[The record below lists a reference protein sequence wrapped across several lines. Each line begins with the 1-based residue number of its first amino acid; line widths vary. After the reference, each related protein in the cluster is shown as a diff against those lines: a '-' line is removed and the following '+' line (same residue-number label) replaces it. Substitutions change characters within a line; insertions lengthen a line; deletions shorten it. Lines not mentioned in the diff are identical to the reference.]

1 MLVTVNDLVT
11 YMDISFSLR
20 QQDAAEMVLEGLQ
33 SELESYLRR
42 PIEVEEFTEQYVL
55 PYDHVGMPTS
65 SFFYNT
71 SLDTTM
77 NPLSYSQPS
86 PTINFRNSPVSK
98 VNYVKIINTS
108 TPGLY
113 MAEAL
118 DRRATVTGAVKVGT
132 NVTYTAASH
141 GFTRGQHV
149 TVTGITPSGYNI
161 VDKEITSVTSSTFVV
176 GEFTSNIA
184 AFVSGGLANSFGY
197 DYTVR
202 RYGIDVYRGFAND
215 VFEVSYDAGLDGANI
230 PVLKLLILRAATRE
244 MQNMHD
250 DVVGIKDLES
260 RNVAPLETGF
270 TERELMTLKRYR
282 RVRVS

>member
-33 SELESYLRR
+33 SELEAYLGR
-42 PIEVEEFTEQYVL
+42 PIEVQEFTEQYVL

-77 NPLSYSQPS
+77 NPLTYTQPS
-86 PTINFRNSPVSK
+86 PTINVRNSPISK

-113 MAEAL
+113 MAESV
-118 DRRATVTGAVKVGT
+118 DRRAAVTGAVKVGT

-149 TVTGITPSGYNI
+149 TITGITPSGYNI
-161 VDKEITSVTSSTFVV
+161 VDREITSVTSSTFVV
-176 GEFTSNIA
+176 GGFVDNIA
-184 AFVSGGLANSFGY
+184 AFVSGGLANAFGY

-215 VFEVSYDAGLDGANI
+215 IFEISYDAGLDGSNI
-230 PVLKLLILRAATRE
+230 KVFKLMILRAATRE

-270 TERELMTLKRYR
+270 TERELMAVKSYR

>member
-11 YMDISFSLR
+11 YMDITFSLR
-20 QQDAAEMVLEGLQ
+20 QRDAAEFVLEGLQ
-33 SELESYLRR
+33 SELEAYLGR
-42 PIEVEEFTEQYVL
+42 PIEVQEFTEQYVL

-71 SLDTTM
+71 SLDTTR
-77 NPLSYSQPS
+77 NPLTYSQPS
-86 PTINFRNSPVSK
+86 PTTYIRNSPITK

-113 MAEAL
+113 MSEAI
-118 DRRATVTGAVKVGT
+118 DRRATVTGAVKSGT
-132 NVTYTAASH
+132 NVTYTAAGH

-149 TVTGITPSGYNI
+149 TVTGMTPSGYNI
-161 VDKEITSVTSSTFVV
+161 VDREITSVTTTTFVV
-176 GEFTSNIA
+176 G
-184 AFVSGGLANSFGY
+184 

-202 RYGIDVYRGFAND
+202 RYGIDVYRGFANE
-215 VFEVSYDAGLDGANI
+215 VFEISYNAGLDGANI
-230 PVLKLLILRAATRE
+230 PVFKLMILRAATRE

-250 DVVGIKDLES
+250 DVVGIKDLEP
-260 RNVAPLETGF
+260 RNVAPMETGF
-270 TERELMTLKRYR
+270 SDRELAALKSYR

>member
-11 YMDISFSLR
+11 YMDIRFSLR

-33 SELESYLRR
+33 SELEAYLGR
-42 PIEVEEFTEQYVL
+42 PIEVQEFTEQYVL

-77 NPLSYSQPS
+77 NPLTYSQPS
-86 PTINFRNSPVSK
+86 PTIYVRNAPITK

-113 MAEAL
+113 MAESI
-118 DRRATVTGAVKVGT
+118 DRRATVTNAVKSGT

-161 VDKEITSVTSSTFVV
+161 VDREITSVTSSTFVV
-176 GEFTSNIA
+176 GGFTQNIA
-184 AFVSGGLANSFGY
+184 AFSSGGTADAFGY

-215 VFEVSYDAGLDGANI
+215 VFEISYNAGLDGSSI
-230 PVLKLLILRAATRE
+230 PVFKLLILRAATRE

-250 DVVGIKDLES
+250 DVVGIKDLEP
-260 RNVAPLETGF
+260 RNVAPMETGF
-270 TERELMTLKRYR
+270 TDRELASVKSYK

>member
-11 YMDISFSLR
+11 YMDITFSLR
-20 QQDAAEMVLEGLQ
+20 QRDAAEFVLEGLQ
-33 SELESYLRR
+33 SELEAYLGR
-42 PIEVEEFTEQYVL
+42 PIEVQEFTEQYVL

-77 NPLSYSQPS
+77 NPLTYSQPS
-86 PTINFRNSPVSK
+86 PTIYIRNSPITK

-113 MAEAL
+113 MSEAI
-118 DRRATVTGAVKVGT
+118 DRRATVTGAVKSGT
-132 NVTYTAASH
+132 NVTYTAAGH

-149 TVTGITPSGYNI
+149 TVTGMTPSGYNI
-161 VDKEITSVTSSTFVV
+161 VDREITSVTTTTFVV
-176 GEFTSNIA
+176 GGFTDAIA
-184 AFVSGGLANSFGY
+184 AFSSGGTAEAFGY

-215 VFEVSYDAGLDGANI
+215 VFEISYNAGLDGANI
-230 PVLKLLILRAATRE
+230 PVFKLMILRAATRE

-250 DVVGIKDLES
+250 DVVGIKDLEP
-260 RNVAPLETGF
+260 RNVAPMETGF
-270 TERELMTLKRYR
+270 SDRELAALKSYR

>member
-20 QQDAAEMVLEGLQ
+20 QQDAAEYVLEGLQ

-42 PIEVEEFTEQYVL
+42 PIEGEEFTEQYVL

-86 PTINFRNSPVSK
+86 PTIVFRNSPVSK

-113 MAEAL
+113 MAEAI
-118 DRRATVTGAVKVGT
+118 DRRATVTGAVKAGT

-161 VDKEITSVTSSTFVV
+161 VDREIASVTSSTFVV
-176 GEFTSNIA
+176 DGFTSNIS
-184 AFVSGGLANSFGY
+184 AFVSGGLANAFGY

-215 VFEVSYDAGLDGANI
+215 IFEVSYNAGLDGSNI
-230 PVLKLLILRAATRE
+230 PVFKLMILRAATRE